1 MVRQLSAHGY
11 LLQLAHLSVRQS
23 IFFGICDLGNSGTIN
38 ARSGYSV
45 SGNVDLRGLCLSDR
59 PSAVSYM
66 TTAPITLNIYL
77 ENRSGR

>member
-11 LLQLAHLSVRQS
+11 LLQLAHLGVRQS
-23 IFFGICDLGNSGTIN
+23 IFFRICDLGNSGTIN

-59 PSAVSYM
+59 PSAIRQVQS
-66 TTAPITLNIYL
+66 AI
-77 ENRSGR
+77 